1 MILETTTGK
10 ITEATEFERNGV
22 PVGRV
27 SGLITTF
34 VPDRPFESRLLPVR
48 FERTAFDQSIKTHR
62 ERGNRPIRLKNEHM
76 KLIGGFPIDMVSV
89 NSDGLFG
96 VGEINLQTQEGAETF
111 SLAKQGV
118 LTDLSMGYTVTESH
132 DEDGSK
138 VADSVNIFEASVVEE
153 PANQGARITS
163 LESLTSRDLEKILLQ
178 TGHFTRTMARA
189 LSVQILECE
198 EAVEAQVEVDLA
210 KAMADWLGE
219 EKNTEVEALQAI
231 ISELRGENP

>member
-1 MILETTTGK
+1 M
-10 ITEATEFERNGV
+10 N
-22 PVGRV
+22 
-27 SGLITTF
+27 
-34 VPDRPFESRLLPVR
+34 
-48 FERTAFDQSIKTHR
+48 
-62 ERGNRPIRLKNEHM
+62 
-76 KLIGGFPIDMVSV
+76 LIGGFPIDMVSV

-132 DEDGSK
+132 DDNGSK

-153 PANQGARITS
+153 PSNQGARITS

-231 ISELRGENP
+231 ILELRGENP